1 MRKSDY
7 RILIIDDEEGLREGL
22 AKVLEI
28 EGFSVVTAS
37 TAEEGIR
44 KIEERHYHLVFID
57 YKLPDRS
64 GIEILKSIDPETTR
78 SIIMTAYASVENAVE
93 AMKIGATDY
102 LMKPF
107 SNQDIVEIAIKFH
120 EAITEREPRK
130 TPVPE
135 DESLLFRSSSMQMII
150 DTIRKIA
157 SSTIPILI
165 LGESG
170 TGKERIARFISK
182 SGDYSGKP
190 FVGINCA
197 AIPSELLESELFGYE
212 KGAFSGA
219 GGRKIGKFEAAQNGI
234 LFLDEIG
241 DMNIELQ
248 AKLLRVLEERSFE
261 RIGGLESIPLQA
273 RIISST
279 NIKIREKIAEK
290 NFRPDLYYRLKG
302 VEITIPPLRERK
314 EDIDL
319 LAEHFLQVFSRE
331 HTRSGLEFSA
341 EARRTLKR
349 YGWPGNVRE
358 LKHIIESVVLLSD
371 NNHLIQPDEFPMEND
386 TMEPLSPIQQIE
398 KNTIL
403 NALYDNHFNRSLT
416 AKSLEISRKTLYS
429 KMKKYSIDS

>member
-1 MRKSDY
+1 MRKSNY

-22 AKVLEI
+22 TKVLEI
-28 EGFSVVTAS
+28 EGFQIDTAS
-37 TAEEGIR
+37 TAEEGIL
-44 KIEERHYHLVFID
+44 KIQQSNYNLVFID
-57 YKLPDRS
+57 YKLPDKN
-64 GIEILKSIDPETTR
+64 GIEVLKSIHHETTR
-78 SIIMTAYASVENAVE
+78 SIIMTAFASVESAVE
-93 AMKIGATDY
+93 AMKCGATDY

-107 SNQDIVEIAIKFH
+107 SNQDIVDIAIKFH
-120 EAITEREPRK
+120 NAISEKEPKK
-130 TPVPE
+130 TYPVQN
-135 DESLLFRSSSMQMII
+135 DGFLFKSKAMETVIENI
-150 DTIRKIA
+150 GKIA
-157 SSTIPILI
+157 SSKIPILI

-170 TGKERIARFISK
+170 TGKEKVARYISK

-219 GGRKIGKFEAAQNGI
+219 GGRKIGKFEMAGNGI

-248 AKLLRVLEERSFE
+248 AKLLRVLEERCFE

-273 RIISST
+273 RLISST
-279 NIKIREKIAEK
+279 NINIRDKIGEKK
-290 NFRPDLYYRLKG
+290 FRPDLYYRLKG
-302 VEITIPPLRERK
+302 VEIALPPLRERK

-319 LAEHFLQVFSRE
+319 LSEHFLHFFSAE
-331 HTRSGLEFSA
+331 HKRTGLEFSA
-341 EARRTLKR
+341 EARRALKR
-349 YGWPGNVRE
+349 YDWPGNVRE

-371 NNHLIQPDEFPMEND
+371 NNHLIQPEEIPTENE
-386 TMEPLSPIQQIE
+386 TIEHLSPVQQIE
-398 KNTIL
+398 KNAII